1 MTTPDDMNYA
11 PGYYDRL
18 GNPIPLTIWGE
29 LHRNRDYVVLAQDP
43 MVVKGV
49 PVLVSTVWLGI
60 DHAFGG
66 GTPVIFETM
75 VFGPKPREIF
85 GERYHTEEEAL
96 EGHGVA
102 LRKLCALEEGHD

>member
-18 GNPIPLTIWGE
+18 GNPISLMIWGE

-60 DHAFGG
+60 DHAFGDG
-66 GTPVIFETM
+66 APV
-75 VFGPKPREIF
+75 IF

-96 EGHGVA
+96 EGHGAA
-102 LRKLCALEEGHD
+102 LRKLCALEEWND